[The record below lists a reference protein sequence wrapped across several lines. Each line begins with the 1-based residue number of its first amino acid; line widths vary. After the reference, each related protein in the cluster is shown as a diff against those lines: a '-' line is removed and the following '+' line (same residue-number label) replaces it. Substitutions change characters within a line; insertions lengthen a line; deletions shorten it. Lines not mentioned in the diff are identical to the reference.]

1 VKNLLYKEFKLSVQ
15 PLNFLFLAM
24 AAMLLIPS
32 YPYEVAFFYQTLG
45 IFFIFMIGNTNNDLF
60 FTTLLPVRKRDAVRA
75 RFATVIILELLQMVV
90 SVPIAFLRN
99 RLTNA
104 PNLAGVEANLAL
116 FGVAFVMYA
125 VFNLIFLPMFYKTG
139 YKTGVPF
146 LVSGVAMGLVVVV
159 AEAAINLVPGWKAA
173 LDSIGPAYLPQQLLA
188 LVGGLVLFV
197 VLTALAYKMSVER
210 FEHLDL

>member
-1 VKNLLYKEFKLSVQ
+1 MKNLLYKEFKLSVQ
-15 PLNFLFLAM
+15 PLNYLFLAM

-60 FTTLLPVRKRDAVRA
+60 FTVLLPVRKRDAVRA
-75 RFATVIILELLQMVV
+75 RFATVVFFEMLQIIV
-90 SVPIAFLRN
+90 SIPFAIVRN
-99 RLTNA
+99 KLINT

-116 FGVAFVMYA
+116 FGVAFVMYG

-139 YKTGVPF
+139 YRTGMPF
-146 LVSGVAMGLVVVV
+146 LVSGVAMGLVVVIT
-159 AEAAINLVPGWKAA
+159 EAAINLVPGWKTV
-173 LDSIGPAYLPQQLLA
+173 LDSIEPTYLPQQLLA
-188 LVGGLVLFV
+188 LVIGLVIFV
-197 VLTALAYKMSVER
+197 VLTALAYKFSVQR